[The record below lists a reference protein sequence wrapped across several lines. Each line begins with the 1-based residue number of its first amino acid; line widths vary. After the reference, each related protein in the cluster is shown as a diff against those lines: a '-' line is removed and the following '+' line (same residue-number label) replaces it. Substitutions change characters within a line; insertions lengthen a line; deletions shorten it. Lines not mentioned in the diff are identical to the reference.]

1 MPDTFTKNYKL
12 KLETRYSPEF
22 DVKLVYK
29 DTYQN
34 INKFQTEDGFLL
46 KSNLN
51 RISDGFKLTQ
61 NLAQYHHIKDDFI
74 IDQKEQINKNSLY
87 KELNINPQ
95 FLLDPILFLK
105 RYNTI
110 IHPSLNNLPYKD
122 YSYMEAKIL
131 TDKVILSINPD
142 YENIEEYLYKV
153 YLVDFYIFLYEK
165 ISDYFNIKK
174 EDLLNLEPGF
184 YNIDIK
190 NNNKVFNILKNDK
203 GLLLTDS
210 SFLEIYSLYNVSFN
224 NWSTQF
230 YTVTPKSN
238 IQITLNN
245 TDYNQLNNIS
255 EFKQNIKYIVFKL
268 IENNNRKYYSPLFL
282 VSPDAEI
289 LPEQYKK
296 LLNSHPEYL
305 KSYAFISESTDLT
318 IRYAKNNSIVEDTIN
333 IKNLKFDKLYNSL
346 KESNLDNINITLI

>member
-142 YENIEEYLYKV
+142 YEDIAEYLYKV
-153 YLVDFYIFLYEK
+153 YLVYIYIFLY
-165 ISDYFNIKK
+165 
-174 EDLLNLEPGF
+174 
-184 YNIDIK
+184 
-190 NNNKVFNILKNDK
+190 
-203 GLLLTDS
+203 
-210 SFLEIYSLYNVSFN
+210 
-224 NWSTQF
+224 
-230 YTVTPKSN
+230 
-238 IQITLNN
+238 
-245 TDYNQLNNIS
+245 
-255 EFKQNIKYIVFKL
+255 
-268 IENNNRKYYSPLFL
+268 
-282 VSPDAEI
+282 
-289 LPEQYKK
+289 
-296 LLNSHPEYL
+296 
-305 KSYAFISESTDLT
+305 
-318 IRYAKNNSIVEDTIN
+318 
-333 IKNLKFDKLYNSL
+333 
-346 KESNLDNINITLI
+346 